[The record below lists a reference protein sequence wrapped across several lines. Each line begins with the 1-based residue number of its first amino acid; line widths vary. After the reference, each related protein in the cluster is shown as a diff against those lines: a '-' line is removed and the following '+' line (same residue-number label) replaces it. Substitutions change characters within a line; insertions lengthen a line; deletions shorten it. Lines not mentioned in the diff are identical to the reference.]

1 MVDLTYKNQGLFTA
15 FLPESKAGEEAFR
28 AICKAQGDH
37 TGKVL
42 TIHAK
47 STIAQLRKA
56 GYSVKK
62 QGRTEDISAD
72 ELEALL
78 A

>member
-1 MVDLTYKNQGLFTA
+1 MADLTYKNQGMFTA
-15 FLPESKAGEEAFR
+15 FMPESKAGEDAFR

-42 TIHAK
+42 TVHAK
-47 STIAQLRKA
+47 ATIAQLRKA

-62 QGRTEDISAD
+62 QGKVTEISAD

-78 A
+78 G

>member
-1 MVDLTYKNQGLFTA
+1 MADITYNNQGIFTA
-15 FLPESKAGEEAFR
+15 FLPETKAGEDAFR

-42 TIHAK
+42 SIHAK
-47 STIAQLRKA
+47 ATIAQLRRA

-62 QGRTEDISAD
+62 QGKIEEIDAD
-72 ELEALL
+72 ELAALL
-78 A
+78 G

>member
-1 MVDLTYKNQGLFTA
+1 MADITYINQWLFTA
-15 FLPESKAGEEAFR
+15 FWPESKAGEDAFR
-28 AICKAQGDH
+28 AICRAQGDH

-42 TIHAK
+42 TVHAK

-62 QGRTEDISAD
+62 QGKREEIDLD
-72 ELEALL
+72 DLESLL
-78 A
+78 S